1 MASTQPLPGRMG
13 PCDWQDE
20 ARPTDLLLLLLLR
33 LILLAE
39 SVCADSVGLVGIDVV
54 VVSVELFFMLRQ
66 RVLSMCVCVWWV
78 LLLFC
83 FFFVLLSLKALK
95 MNTANFAAL

>member
-13 PCDWQDE
+13 PCDWQED
-20 ARPTDLLLLLLLR
+20 ARPPDLLLLLLLR

-54 VVSVELFFMLRQ
+54 VVSVELFFM
-66 RVLSMCVCVWWV
+66 V
-78 LLLFC
+78 
-83 FFFVLLSLKALK
+83 
-95 MNTANFAAL
+95 

>member
-1 MASTQPLPGRMG
+1 MG

-20 ARPTDLLLLLLLR
+20 ARPTDLLLLLLLLLLR